1 MPGRVQ
7 IVKESRLEPDSL
19 QIYSE
24 EHLSVTCSNV
34 IKYLFGFSTLTAHDV
49 MNQSIMIRLLE
60 YLDQLFLKISPR

>member
-1 MPGRVQ
+1 MPGRIQ

-24 EHLSVTCSNV
+24 EHLRVTSSNT

-49 MNQSIMIRLLE
+49 MNQSIMIG
-60 YLDQLFLKISPR
+60 